1 MAQLLSMGEL
11 LIDFTPVGQ
20 TEDGRLLFA
29 RNPGGAPANVAVQ
42 AQRAGVSAGF
52 LGPGGQGHV
61 RRLFG
66 KDLAGLRHRDRRP
79 LPGPGPRHHPGLR
92 AAQRPGGPGLQLLP
106 EPRGRHPPGL
116 RGGRPV
122 PPGPVQP
129 AVLRLPAPHR
139 RAQPLRRGEAGG
151 LRQRAGEDHRLRPQL
166 ASPPV
171 EGPGGRGG
179 AADEEPHPPGGHYEG
194 LRRGAGPHHRGRGPG
209 RRGQG
214 FAGPGGLPGGGDPGA
229 QGLHRVHPGLL
240 LCPAH
245 LRHPGEGH
253 HRLRGQF
260 LRGAAGPGHPL
271 REKARGPVPAGALR
285 LRGLRQ
291 RRGLH
296 LRHQDRRHPRHAHH
310 GGD

>member
-29 RNPGGAPANVAVQ
+29 RNPGG
-42 AQRAGVSAGF
+42 RAGQRGGAGPAGRGVRRVF
-52 LGPGGQGHV
+52 GPGGQGHV

-66 KDLAGLRHRDRRP
+66 KDLTGLRHRDRRP

-122 PPGPVQP
+122 PHRPVQP
-129 AVLRLPAPHR
+129 VVLRLPAPHR
-139 RAQPLRRGEAGG
+139 RAQPLRRGAAGG

-179 AADEEPHPPGGHYEG
+179 AADEEPHPPWRT
-194 LRRGAGPHHRGRGPG
+194 L
-209 RRGQG
+209 
-214 FAGPGGLPGGGDPGA
+214 
-229 QGLHRVHPGLL
+229 
-240 LCPAH
+240 
-245 LRHPGEGH
+245 
-253 HRLRGQF
+253 
-260 LRGAAGPGHPL
+260 
-271 REKARGPVPAGALR
+271 
-285 LRGLRQ
+285 
-291 RRGLH
+291 
-296 LRHQDRRHPRHAHH
+296 
-310 GGD
+310 